1 MHCCLCVQRLNRL
14 RIFFACTNIG
24 SFSASVQPHPVGSLC
39 APDPRGRLITLAEMT
54 ELLRLK
60 AKLGTR
66 LDTALEQLLGTAQFG
81 KDCLCMQL

>member
-1 MHCCLCVQRLNRL
+1 
-14 RIFFACTNIG
+14 
-24 SFSASVQPHPVGSLC
+24 
-39 APDPRGRLITLAEMT
+39 MT